1 MVGVKND
8 GKEHLEKRH
17 SWRLEMFEDQQVALV
32 VRGEIEYLFAEGKNM
47 MICDELL
54 IKCLMKILLYIRVKP

>member
-17 SWRLEMFEDQQVALV
+17 SWRLEMFEDQQVAFV
-32 VRGEIEYLFAEGKNM
+32 VGGEIEYLLAEAKNM

-54 IKCLMKILLYIRVKP
+54 IKCLMKILLYVRVKP

>member
-54 IKCLMKILLYIRVKP
+54 IKCWMKILLYVRVKP

>member
-17 SWRLEMFEDQQVALV
+17 SWRLEMFEDQQVAFV
-32 VRGEIEYLFAEGKNM
+32 GGGEIEYLLAEAKNM

-54 IKCLMKILLYIRVKP
+54 IKF